1 MMPVLLPI
9 SAVIITLNGAKH
21 LADTLACVDFCD
33 ERLVCDSG
41 STDATIEI
49 ARAAGARVE
58 HQAFLGYGPQK
69 QRAVEIA
76 SHDWILSLDDDE
88 VLDSEAINAIR
99 TLDLSNPTA
108 CWSIRRRTFIGSR
121 ELRHGTWRA
130 DRVVR
135 LFHRRTAG
143 FTSHIVH
150 ERVPGHRLPTL
161 LPGSMMHRSYDT
173 CSDVIA
179 RSIQYARLKSEIMRR
194 KKQRVHTWMLPLR
207 ACAIFSKSYFLQ
219 GGFRDGAAG
228 FIVALSRVIDSTLPR
243 AMLLL
248 GEPSCGDDGIATPIK
263 HS

>member
-1 MMPVLLPI
+1 MSAPLPI

-21 LADTLACVDFCD
+21 LADTLACVGFCD
-33 ERLVCDSG
+33 ERLVFDSG
-41 STDATIEI
+41 STDATLEI
-49 ARAAGARVE
+49 ASAAGARVE
-58 HQAFLGYGPQK
+58 HQAFLGYGLQK
-69 QRAVEIA
+69 QRAVQMA
-76 SHDWILSLDDDE
+76 AHDWILSLDDDE
-88 VLDSEAINAIR
+88 ILDVEAIKAIHA
-99 TLDLSNPTA
+99 LDLSDPAA
-108 CWSIRRRTFIGSR
+108 CWSIRRRTFIGTR
-121 ELRHGTWRA
+121 ELRHGTWGA

-150 ERVPGHRLPTL
+150 ERVRASRPTIL
-161 LPGSMMHRSYDT
+161 LPGSMLHLSYDT

-207 ACAIFSKSYFLQ
+207 AFAIFSKSYFLQ

-243 AMLLL
+243 VMLLL
-248 GEPSCGDDGIATPIK
+248 DEPACGNDGIATPIK